1 MNPESL
7 PSGSL
12 KWALFQ
18 AGGGAACA
26 LGVIPPSDFW
36 LVPFLASGSS
46 LTQTGWVIL
55 NWVING
61 DPLPS
66 SGALSLCSPLSLP
79 PPPQYTT
86 HVHHTAD
93 AQAVFQ
99 HLDIA
104 HFSRQI
110 PYILYSVPGMLT
122 TTHSCLR
129 LVAAVSGTPTSLLQ
143 PQSKL
148 SLLCSLANT
157 VFFSFRVLLMGLVIS
172 ISCQWTLIYTKA
184 GTDMFS
190 LPFSFQYLAL
200 NRHIVGIL

>member
-1 MNPESL
+1 MRVGKCQNLIDAGKEPLVNQIIAHPLIVLRTKSKIL
-7 PSGSL
+7 IKAPKPLYDLTPSC
-12 KWALFQ
+12 LF
-18 AGGGAACA
+18 
-26 LGVIPPSDFW
+26 F
-36 LVPFLASGSS
+36 LVYV
-46 LTQTGWVIL
+46 T
-55 NWVING
+55 
-61 DPLPS
+61 
-66 SGALSLCSPLSLP
+66 LCH

-190 LPFSFQYLAL
+190 LPFSFQYVAL

>member
-1 MNPESL
+1 MSCSIHLCLFFCLAYQITTHPLTVLRTKSKIL
-7 PSGSL
+7 IKAPKPLYDLTPSCLS
-12 KWALFQ
+12 
-18 AGGGAACA
+18 
-26 LGVIPPSDFW
+26 
-36 LVPFLASGSS
+36 FL
-46 LTQTGWVIL
+46 IL
-55 NWVING
+55 
-61 DPLPS
+61 
-66 SGALSLCSPLSLP
+66 CRSLP
-79 PPPQYTT
+79 PPPQKNA
-86 HVHHTAD
+86 HIHHTPD
-93 AQAVFQ
+93 AQAVFL
-99 HLDIA
+99 HLDIVQ
-104 HFSRQI
+104 FSRQI

-122 TTHSCLR
+122 TSHSCLR

-157 VFFSFRVLLMGLVIS
+157 MFFTFRVLLMGLVIS